1 MRRRRKAAPHAS
13 HERWL
18 VSYADFI
25 TLLFAFFVVLYS
37 TAQVDKRRMVELATA
52 IQDGFEQMG
61 TDPTYAP
68 VPRTTPPL
76 VTPTAGP
83 AVVPPSTPP
92 PNDLEGLRK
101 DLEKALAGEIANGE
115 VALRDTPQGLVVSLR
130 EAGFFDSGSA
140 GTKASSQPAF
150 SRMTTVLREHDYNIR
165 IEGHTDDVP
174 IHNSQYTSNWE
185 LSTAR
190 ATEMVRLLITGY
202 GFAPE
207 SLSAAG
213 YAQFHPVAPNAT
225 EAGRAHNRRVDVVI
239 LAQPAATGASRNPAR
254 PAKPSP
260 ERK

>member
-1 MRRRRKAAPHAS
+1 MRRRRKSAPHAS

-18 VSYADFI
+18 ISYADFI

-37 TAQVDKRRMVELATA
+37 TSQVDKRRMVALAAA
-52 IQDGFEQMG
+52 IQEGFEQMG
-61 TDPTYAP
+61 SNPTYA
-68 VPRTTPPL
+68 TPLPQEDL
-76 VTPTAGP
+76 PAARPAAVP
-83 AVVPPSTPP
+83 AVLP
-92 PNDLEGLRK
+92 PNSPQSNDLDALRK

-115 VALRDTPQGLVVSLR
+115 VALRNTPQGLVVSLR

-150 SRMTTVLREHDYNIR
+150 GRMTAVLRERAYNIR
-165 IEGHTDDVP
+165 IEGHTDDIP

-190 ATEMVRLLITGY
+190 ATEMVRLLITRY
-202 GFAPE
+202 GFSPE

-213 YAQFHPVAPNAT
+213 YAQFHPIAPNGT
-225 EAGRAHNRRVDVVI
+225 ESGRAHNRRVDVVI
-239 LAQPAATGASRNPAR
+239 LAQPQASAPRNPAH
-254 PAKPSP
+254 PGKPSP